1 MTAVPSRMEAALR
14 EILQGS
20 DNVMTIDVTREIR
33 ERGLLNTDEDKEEL
47 KSTLGRIATLKKNSP
62 DSRETTV
69 HLRPDPLVNR
79 TNAASPRRPL
89 QLPPRRLHLPQAPRH
104 PEIVRLAGDLQL
116 SDAVKDTACNLWHA
130 ATEIRRPRS
139 IPPQAAFLTCLY
151 IACRLEDCP
160 RTISEILH
168 YTRGSAP
175 NITDQQ
181 IFRCYK
187 LMKTHEG
194 AIAGLRSEMKPYTA
208 ECFTDRWCAELGLA
222 AIPGFSDSVRELL
235 TNLHTQSLRREV
247 YIPGGKVESVGS
259 AAILMCLNN
268 WPQLELLPRGF
279 STQILRLQRVSS
291 HCHVSK
297 QTTMKHYRDY
307 MLPHANRILPECC
320 K

>member
-1 MTAVPSRMEAALR
+1 MEAALR

-20 DNVMTIDVTREIR
+20 DNVTTIDVTREIR
-33 ERGLLNTDEDKEEL
+33 RRGLLNTNEDKEEL

-89 QLPPRRLHLPQAPRH
+89 QLPPRRLRLPQAPRH

-235 TNLHTQSLRREV
+235 TNLRSLRTEE
-247 YIPGGKVESVGS
+247 YISEGKVESVGS

-268 WPQLELLPRGF
+268 WPRPRELP
-279 STQILRLQRVSS
+279 QVDDWVERVSS